1 MPQTSPCHKV
11 VALVVPNG
19 SLFEMAVAAEIFGQ
33 QAPCESPWWYQFR
46 IASPIPGKVR
56 LDLATIEVPHGLPTL
71 RTAQTIVVPGW
82 PDQATATPTL
92 IGELQRA
99 VRRGARIVS
108 YCTGAFLLAEAGLL
122 DGLVATTHWGAL
134 ERFSTR
140 FPNINV
146 DPNVLYVDNGAI
158 LTAAGSAA
166 AIDVSLHLI
175 RRDLGAKVAASVAR
189 QMVTA
194 PHRSGGQAQF
204 VPSHADSQMSNS
216 QFGELLEWMIGHL
229 GEDLSLQAIARQAN
243 TSSRTLSRQF
253 ASHVGVT
260 PHQWLVQQRVLKAQ
274 NLLEQG
280 YSVEEV
286 AQRVGFKSGSAMR
299 PHFTRLTSTSA
310 SAYQRSF
317 SSGVRT
323 ITLRPRN
330 SQLRDQSE
338 SPSS

>member
-1 MPQTSPCHKV
+1 MPQNSPGHRV

-33 QAPCESPWWYQFR
+33 PSPCECPWWYRFR
-46 IASPIPGKVR
+46 IASPTPGSVR
-56 LDLATIEVPHGLPTL
+56 LDLATVEVPCGLQAL

-82 PDQATATPTL
+82 PEQAATTPAL

-99 VRRGARIVS
+99 ARRGTRIVS

-134 ERFSTR
+134 ERFSNR
-140 FPNINV
+140 FPTIKV

-166 AIDVSLHLI
+166 AIDVSLHLV
-175 RRDLGAKVAASVAR
+175 RRDLGAKVAVSVAR

-204 VPSHADSQMSNS
+204 VPSTADGQVSNNE
-216 QFGELLEWMIGHL
+216 FGEILEWMLDHL
-229 GEDLSLQAIARQAN
+229 DQDLSLSAIARHGN

-253 ASHVGVT
+253 ALQVGVT

-280 YSVEEV
+280 HPVEEV
-286 AQRVGFKSGSAMR
+286 ARRVGFKSGSAMR

-317 SSGVRT
+317 SSGTRETKVDHLHPT
-323 ITLRPRN
+323 KG
-330 SQLRDQSE
+330 
-338 SPSS
+338 